1 MERRFSY
8 DQEGQHS
15 GKRKSSY
22 KRRKSDPI
30 INKEKLELETITTIG
45 KGIQYVIIA
54 KCKLLFQF

>member
-1 MERRFSY
+1 MERRFS
-8 DQEGQHS
+8 DHQEGQYS

-30 INKEKLELETITTIG
+30 IDKEKLELETITTIG

-54 KCKLLFQF
+54 NM

>member
-45 KGIQYVIIA
+45 KGIQYVIFA
-54 KCKLLFQF
+54 K